1 MKIEHTFD
9 IIGLQEADHSK
20 EHSKEVQEVQEM
32 DVIGLM
38 PMPADFR
45 YRDVFLK
52 GKPRH
57 DYNDP
62 FLIRHPRMPA
72 GRRAKIFAPFDALR
86 GFNEAVAAKNVIY
99 KEQIILSPEEQEELD
114 RRFSILHDLTFNGR
128 MARTNRVQV
137 SVTYYEACKDV
148 NHEAYGSQ
156 GQYKTITGIC
166 WNVDAEVTKTILV
179 DKMRIPMGDIVKVEA
194 PGKIFETRW
203 EDQSVSWDT

>member
-1 MKIEHTFD
+1 MYA
-9 IIGLQEADHSK
+9 IG
-20 EHSKEVQEVQEM
+20 V
-32 DVIGLM
+32 M
-38 PMPADFR
+38 PMPAGFK
-45 YRDVFLK
+45 YREVFLK

-72 GRRAKIFAPFDALR
+72 GRRAKIFAPLDALR

-114 RRFSILHDLTFNGR
+114 RRFSILRSLTFNSR
-128 MARTNRVQV
+128 MARANQVQI

-156 GQYKTITGIC
+156 GQYKTVTGIC
-166 WNVDAEVTKTILV
+166 WNVDAEMTKTILLGV
-179 DKMRIPMGDIVKVEA
+179 ARVPQTQASRVQCTEMDGMRIPMGDILKIEA
-194 PGKIFETRW
+194 PGKIFKTRW
-203 EDQSVSWDT
+203 EDQSAD

>member
-1 MKIEHTFD
+1 
-9 IIGLQEADHSK
+9 
-20 EHSKEVQEVQEM
+20 M
-32 DVIGLM
+32 DMIGLM

-114 RRFSILHDLTFNGR
+114 RRFSILRGLTFNGR
-128 MARTNRVQV
+128 MARANRVQV

-148 NHEAYGSQ
+148 NHEAYGSR
-156 GQYKTITGIC
+156 GQYKTVTGIC
-166 WNVDAEVTKTILV
+166 RNVDVEVTKTILLGV
-179 DKMRIPMGDIVKVEA
+179 ARAPRTQESHAQRTEMDGMRIPMGDIVKIEA
-194 PGKIFETRW
+194 PGKIFETRY
-203 EDQSVSWDT
+203 DDYDL